1 MTFENEL
8 SRSVWSCIEQNIH
21 VTFLTSQGP
30 YGSKTYGN
38 GDVDLM
44 VYDWKTNQYI
54 IVTEHNCHVSCS
66 VLRLHEA
73 LQNSQWSWEVLN
85 FHRNDNEPFHR
96 EGGNEWRHM

>member
-8 SRSVWSCIEQNIH
+8 SRSVWSCIEQNIY

-54 IVTEHNCHVSCS
+54 IVTEHDKYVSTT
-66 VLRLHEA
+66 VLSLHEA
-73 LQNSQWSWEVLN
+73 LQNAEWKWEVLN
-85 FHRNDNEPFHR
+85 FYKNDNEPFHR
-96 EGGNEWRHM
+96 EGGNEYE